1 MKTPE
6 KYEKEAICKYL
17 DFIGAWYFKPMTM
30 GYGKSGVSDIVAC
43 IDGQFW
49 ALEVKREGKEPTAIQ
64 ARRGEE
70 IQRAGGRWAAGTAAV
85 VIKCLGD
92 WTFGQDLS

>member
-6 KYEKEAICKYL
+6 AYEKEAICKYL
-17 DFIGAWYFKPMTM
+17 DSIGAWYFKPMTM

-64 ARRGEE
+64 ARRGKE
-70 IQRAGGRWAAGTAAV
+70 IQNAGGCWAAGTAKV
-85 VIKCLGD
+85 VIDAIMFWVAIIK
-92 WTFGQDLS
+92 